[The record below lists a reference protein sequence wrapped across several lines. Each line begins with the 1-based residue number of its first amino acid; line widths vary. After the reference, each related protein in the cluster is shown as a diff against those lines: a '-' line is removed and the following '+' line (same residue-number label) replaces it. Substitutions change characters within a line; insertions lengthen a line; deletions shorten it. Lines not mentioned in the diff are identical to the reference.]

1 MRRLQFTIIFA
12 ALILGTFHAESAW
25 ASSKWFHSASGN
37 IQCEV
42 VSNDSRGSY
51 AYCQTGSPARS
62 VKLKPSGVFTEC
74 RDVGC
79 VGDGPVDAFTL
90 AAEKSTTVGQFRCT
104 AKVNGIQCIA
114 TKSGRGFLLG
124 RRGVTAVS

>member
-1 MRRLQFTIIFA
+1 MRRFQFSIVLA
-12 ALILGTFHAESAW
+12 VVLLGTLHANLASAS
-25 ASSKWFHSASGN
+25 AKWFHSTSGN

-42 VSNDSRGSY
+42 VSGDLRGSY
-51 AYCQTGSPARS
+51 AYCQTFSPSRS
-62 VKLKPSGVFTEC
+62 VKLKPNGVFTEC
-74 RDVGC
+74 AGVGC

-104 AKVNGIQCIA
+104 AKSNGIRCVA
-114 TKSGRGFLLG
+114 TRSGRGFLLG

>member
-1 MRRLQFTIIFA
+1 MRRLVFT
-12 ALILGTFHAESAW
+12 ALIIGTIHAEPAS
-25 ASSKWFHSASGN
+25 ASSKWFHSTSGN

-51 AYCQTGSPARS
+51 AYCQTFSPARS
-62 VKLKPSGVFTEC
+62 VKLKPTGVFTEC
-74 RDVGC
+74 RGVEC

-90 AAEKSTTVGQFRCT
+90 AAERSTTVGQFRCT
-104 AKVNGIQCIA
+104 AKTNGIRCVT